1 MSWKGQRHDAPANRP
16 RLAGGNVAQ
25 LLSRFEM
32 PDAQLHTSQSRDI
45 NGTSDLNPS
54 LSRSCLPDGTNTAG
68 STSGASCRDGNS
80 RNKSSSGSS
89 CISPGQLT
97 PHGKPPLSLHRSQ
110 TLKATP
116 STTFTDGHG
125 LGLRHKGLDD
135 KKTMHI
141 CSLPIQDR
149 PFYELADGAAQT
161 IGPET
166 VNEHDTLATALSDLV
181 PEPRATDSSVCLPA
195 SDYITNK

>member
-125 LGLRHKGLDD
+125 LGPRHKSVAERRRVFEVGE
-135 KKTMHI
+135 
-141 CSLPIQDR
+141 S
-149 PFYELADGAAQT
+149 GAGNF
-161 IGPET
+161 I
-166 VNEHDTLATALSDLV
+166 DLW
-181 PEPRATDSSVCLPA
+181 S
-195 SDYITNK
+195 